1 MTKPRLTIIAGA
13 NGSGKSTLTSDIKF
27 FREIPLLD
35 PDAIGKT
42 LQSTMPLG
50 FPVASA
56 RHVLT
61 ASGEHIAKGES
72 FAVEATLS
80 GKGYLRMMLDAR
92 KRDFEIVLVYI
103 GTENVELNLARIK
116 NRVLAGGHNVPEEDV
131 RRRYTRS
138 FENLPIAIQRA
149 DHSILFDNS
158 TDEGYRLVAVLSP
171 SGNQWFEPIPEWAA
185 GNHRS

>member
-13 NGSGKSTLTSDIKF
+13 NGSGKTTLTSDIKF
-27 FREIPLLD
+27 FHEIPLLD

-61 ASGEHIAKGES
+61 AAGEHIAKGES
-72 FAVEATLS
+72 FAVETTLS

-103 GTENVELNLARIK
+103 GTENIE
-116 NRVLAGGHNVPEEDV
+116 
-131 RRRYTRS
+131 T
-138 FENLPIAIQRA
+138 NLPASSIAFSRA
-149 DHSILFDNS
+149 DTTFQKKMSGGALPEVSKIFQPPSNVRTTPSCSI
-158 TDEGYRLVAVLSP
+158 TQPTRVTA
-171 SGNQWFEPIPEWAA
+171 
-185 GNHRS
+185 